1 MAEALRT
8 VSTAM
13 EQKSTLPEARS
24 VVMRVLVKSSI
35 TVEEPVEA
43 GVISISV
50 AMLLLGLGLSLK
62 EDSLEKGVGGLL
74 EGSL

>member
-1 MAEALRT
+1 MRT
-8 VSTAM
+8 VATAM

-35 TVEEPVEA
+35 TVVEPVET
-43 GVISISV
+43 GVIGISV
-50 AMLLLGLGLSLK
+50 AMLLLGLGPSLK
-62 EDSLEKGVGGLL
+62 GDSLEKGMGGLL

>member
-8 VSTAM
+8 VATATGLR
-13 EQKSTLPEARS
+13 SALLEARS

-35 TVEEPVEA
+35 IVVEPVET
-43 GVISISV
+43 GVISVSV
-50 AMLLLGLGLSLK
+50 AKLLLGLGPSLK
-62 EDSLEKGVGGLL
+62 EDSLENGMGGLL